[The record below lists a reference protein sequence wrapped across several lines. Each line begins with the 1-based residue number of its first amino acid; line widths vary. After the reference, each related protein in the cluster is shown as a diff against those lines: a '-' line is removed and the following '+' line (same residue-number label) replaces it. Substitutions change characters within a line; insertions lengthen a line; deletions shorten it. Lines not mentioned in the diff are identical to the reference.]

1 MLSAIPMFSNLN
13 SAQLARISAH
23 AAVRA
28 VEKGE
33 VILRQGDIADSCFVI
48 LSGQMKVYSTDA
60 ADANREVIYKTL
72 TVGDFFGEL
81 PMFDHEPRCANI
93 AAMENGRVQML
104 SYKAFL
110 RVMEESPEISRLV
123 METMAKRLRHAD
135 RKIGALALTDINS
148 RVSRTLL
155 ELAILSNGKRVV
167 GEPFTQKDLAGMV
180 GASREMVNRTLQD
193 LANDGYIDVRRK
205 QITILD
211 AEKLIAH

>member
-1 MLSAIPMFSNLN
+1 MLNAIPMFSNL
-13 SAQLARISAH
+13 SCEQLARLSAH

-48 LSGQMKVYSTDA
+48 LSGQMKVYSSDA
-60 ADANREVIYKTL
+60 IDPAREVIFKTL
-72 TVGDFFGEL
+72 GAGDFFGEL
-81 PMFDHEPRCANI
+81 PMFDHEPRSANV
-93 AAMENGRVQML
+93 AAMENGRLQVL

-110 RVMEESPEISRLV
+110 RAIEESPEISRLV
-123 METMAKRLRHAD
+123 METLARRLRHAD
-135 RKIGALALTDINS
+135 RKIGALALTDITS

-155 ELAILSNGKRVV
+155 ELAIMSNGKRVV
-167 GEPFTQKDLAGMV
+167 GEPFTQKDLASMV

-193 LANDGYIDVRRK
+193 LAQEGYIEVQRK

-211 AEKLIAH
+211 EQSLTTH